1 MVSSGQQVFHE
12 MWAKNKDALTV
23 LCLEELAGA
32 DVSLNVRWEGS
43 PDVVVA
49 AVLESEFSL
58 PTRRDMTRKRAR
70 SAPEADAVLEHG
82 SWKII
87 LQDTGSTCG
96 SPGASQ
102 PGLQGLTPP
111 RAPTRKP
118 HRFHQYRRRSNV
130 CPRPIGMAPSPP
142 RHAPSRS
149 RSPPICD
156 NNARRVSPPPCDFAS
171 RSSFSPECAG
181 LRSLGSASETTFLPQ
196 MILIAEID
204 FAHQNCVSFL
214 MPARL
219 LCYCPVSAMAF
230 RMHRFWTAA
239 VRPRTAGKG
248 SHCSAVKCFVRQEKV
263 CIAPQWSCVHF

>member
-23 LCLEELAGA
+23 MCLEELAGA
-32 DVSLNVRWEGS
+32 DVSMNVRWEGS

-58 PTRRDMTRKRAR
+58 PTRRDMTKKRAR

-118 HRFHQYRRRSNV
+118 HRFHQYRHSSNV
-130 CPRPIGMAPSPP
+130 RPRPIGMAPSPP

-149 RSPPICD
+149 RSLPICD
-156 NNARRVSPPPCDFAS
+156 DNARRDVRNAPAARRDVRDAPA
-171 RSSFSPECAG
+171 
-181 LRSLGSASETTFLPQ
+181 PQ
-196 MILIAEID
+196 ILQPVPKSCINRCRL
-204 FAHQNCVSFL
+204 Q
-214 MPARL
+214 PAL
-219 LCYCPVSAMAF
+219 K
-230 RMHRFWTAA
+230 A
-239 VRPRTAGKG
+239 V
-248 SHCSAVKCFVRQEKV
+248 AVKPTSLRR
-263 CIAPQWSCVHF
+263 PTMS